1 MTHSGSVVSG
11 RWVLR
16 NSLLLGSNYLI
27 EHLSLEPF
35 DLMHWSQILPL
46 VIYQAG
52 CVVFARA
59 NLTYRGFY
67 QQVQL
72 QSSTGE
78 KCKYKLRGRKR
89 WNWRRRNGDTHR
101 VNIEQS
107 ASGRCEADICNWKL
121 LNHTKKSERWRPFT
135 VCQKCFSPLI
145 DRASVGR
152 KSEQFEK
159 SGGWSWQLRLGG
171 IKLAFHWSQF
181 CLFGLIDWDSN
192 LTEVWQEDLKRYG
205 TWRPKNKVRHHLI

>member
-1 MTHSGSVVSG
+1 MVQIDFFGNATEECEAPNTKWPTVDASQVVSG

-27 EHLSLEPF
+27 EHLSLEPW

-89 WNWRRRNGDTHR
+89 WNWRRRNGDTNRSTHR

-107 ASGRCEADICNWKL
+107 ASGRCEADICNW
-121 LNHTKKSERWRPFT
+121 TS
-135 VCQKCFSPLI
+135 
-145 DRASVGR
+145 
-152 KSEQFEK
+152 
-159 SGGWSWQLRLGG
+159 
-171 IKLAFHWSQF
+171 
-181 CLFGLIDWDSN
+181 
-192 LTEVWQEDLKRYG
+192 TE
-205 TWRPKNKVRHHLI
+205 NC